1 MAIVA
6 ACTPCLLTT
15 AAKVGAVTAGALGL
29 RQLSKKRKRV
39 KKTKTKT
46 KKNKQTKK
54 KNQKGGRSCK
64 RKAPSVQ
71 AKKYALGTV
80 KKGMDG
86 NKWVVTT
93 YGKGLKRWKRKV

>member
-1 MAIVA
+1 MAVVA

-39 KKTKTKT
+39 KKTKTK
-46 KKNKQTKK
+46 TKK

>member
-1 MAIVA
+1 MAVVA

-46 KKNKQTKK
+46 KKNK
-54 KNQKGGRSCK
+54 QKGGRSCK

>member
-1 MAIVA
+1 MAVVA

-46 KKNKQTKK
+46 KTKKNK
-54 KNQKGGRSCK
+54 QKGGRSCK

>member
-1 MAIVA
+1 MAVVA

-39 KKTKTKT
+39 KKTKTK
-46 KKNKQTKK
+46 KNKQTKK

-71 AKKYALGTV
+71 AKKYDLGTV

-86 NKWVVTT
+86 NHWEVTT
-93 YGKGLKRWKRKV
+93 YGKGLKRWKKKL

>member
-1 MAIVA
+1 MAVVA

-46 KKNKQTKK
+46 KKKK
-54 KNQKGGRSCK
+54 QKGGRSCK

-93 YGKGLKRWKRKV
+93 YGKGLKRWKKKV

>member
-1 MAIVA
+1 MAVVA

-39 KKTKTKT
+39 KKTK
-46 KKNKQTKK
+46 TKK

>member
-1 MAIVA
+1 MAVVA

-46 KKNKQTKK
+46 KKKK
-54 KNQKGGRSCK
+54 QKGGRSCK

>member
-46 KKNKQTKK
+46 KKKK
-54 KNQKGGRSCK
+54 QKGGRSCK